1 MDAYCTLVV
10 WCVVCR
16 CPCHAVQVVQMQ
28 HQMGL
33 VRIYVHSLCSHTH
46 SLLIHTPLGMEVIRD
61 FLLVKHFENVNV
73 VKHTVESSPL
83 HQLLLRAYLGSKR
96 I

>member
-1 MDAYCTLVV
+1 MLCK
-10 WCVVCR
+10 WCKCNTKWD
-16 CPCHAVQVVQMQ
+16 
-28 HQMGL
+28 L
-33 VRIYVHSLCSHTH
+33 YVYTYLPSLCSHTH
-46 SLLIHTPLGMEVIRD
+46 SLLIHTPLGMEVIRE

>member
-10 WCVVCR
+10 CCVV
-16 CPCHAVQVVQMQ
+16 
-28 HQMGL
+28 
-33 VRIYVHSLCSHTH
+33 LCAGVPAMLCKWCKCNTKWDHTH
-46 SLLIHTPLGMEVIRD
+46 SLLIHTPLGMEVIRE

-73 VKHTVESSPL
+73 VKHTVESSPF

>member
-1 MDAYCTLVV
+1 M
-10 WCVVCR
+10 
-16 CPCHAVQVVQMQ
+16 QVVQMQ

-33 VRIYVHSLCSHTH
+33 VRIYIPSHTH
-46 SLLIHTPLGMEVIRD
+46 SLLIHTPLGMEVIRE

-73 VKHTVESSPL
+73 VKPTVESSPL